1 MSSPARQR
9 PAGRLREDVAAY
21 NTKAGKPIRGPLDS
35 ALRTLM
41 LPRLQ
46 AVALFRLAQWVHPRS
61 AQLASLIKTFN
72 QTLTGAD
79 IATEASI
86 GGGLQ
91 LFHPQGVVIGPNC
104 TIGARC
110 VVMSCVVVGTGPGGS
125 PTLGDDVVLGPHSM
139 VLGGLVLADKVF
151 VGAGALVTESVTEG
165 GRVRAV
171 RSEVLPPRA

>member
-1 MSSPARQR
+1 MSASKR
-9 PAGRLREDVAAY
+9 PGRLREDVAAY
-21 NTKAGKPIRGPLDS
+21 NTKAGTPIRGPLD
-35 ALRTLM
+35 ATLRTLM

-61 AQLASLIKTFN
+61 RLLATLIKTLN

-79 IATEASI
+79 IATEASV

-91 LFHPQGVVIGPNC
+91 LFHPQGVVIGPDC

-125 PTLGDDVVLGPHSM
+125 PTLGDDVILGPHSM
-139 VLGGLVLADKVF
+139 VLGGLALADKVF
-151 VGAGALVTESVTEG
+151 VGAGALVTRSVPEG
-165 GRVRAV
+165 GRVRAAK
-171 RSEVLPPRA
+171 SDITPAS